1 MNVVIASDHA
11 GFNYKNQL
19 INFLKNKGYE
29 TDDLGPSQP
38 NPEDDYPD
46 FAAKLALGIQQG
58 KYERGI
64 LICGSG
70 VGVSVAA
77 NKFKGI
83 RAAVCHD
90 SYSAHQG
97 VEHDNM
103 NLLCM
108 GSRIIGTE
116 LMFEL
121 AEIFLKAKFSNEE
134 RHLRRY
140 NKMIQI
146 EAGNFR

>member
-1 MNVVIASDHA
+1 MKIVIASDHA
-11 GFNYKNQL
+11 GLDYKNQL
-19 INFLKNKGYE
+19 TTLLKNKGY
-29 TDDLGPSQP
+29 TLDDLGAFELNS
-38 NPEDDYPD
+38 NDDYPD
-46 FAAKLALGIQQG
+46 YASKVALAIQQG

-77 NKFKGI
+77 NKYKGI
-83 RAAVCHD
+83 RAAICHD

-116 LMFEL
+116 LLFEL
-121 AEIFLKAKFSNEE
+121 AEIFLKATFSNAE
-134 RHLRRY
+134 RHIRRS
-140 NKMIQI
+140 NKIKDI

>member
-1 MNVVIASDHA
+1 MKIVIASDHA
-11 GFNYKNQL
+11 GFTYKNQL
-19 INFLKNKGYE
+19 ITFLKNKGYNL
-29 TDDLGPSQP
+29 DDLGAFEPDS
-38 NPEDDYPD
+38 NDDYPD
-46 FAAKLALGIQQG
+46 YATKASLAIQQG
-58 KYERGI
+58 RYERGI

-77 NKFKGI
+77 NKYKGI

-103 NLLCM
+103 NLLCI

-116 LMFEL
+116 LLFEL
-121 AEIFLKAKFSNEE
+121 AEIFLKATFSNAE
-134 RHLRRY
+134 RHIRRI
-140 NKMIQI
+140 NKIKDI
-146 EAGNFR
+146 ETGNFR